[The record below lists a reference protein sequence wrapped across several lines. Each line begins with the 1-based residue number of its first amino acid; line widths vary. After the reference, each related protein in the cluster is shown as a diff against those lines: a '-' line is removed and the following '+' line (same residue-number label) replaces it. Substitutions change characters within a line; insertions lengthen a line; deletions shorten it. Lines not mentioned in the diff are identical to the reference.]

1 MGRISVAVAR
11 EGLGTR
17 LSTVTCTL
25 GRADRPY
32 PEAHEVGAWTVA
44 VVRRGRFRYRGSAGN
59 GRHFLCEGWLLFGR
73 PGAEFEC
80 SHDHDGGD
88 ECASLSIPDRIMQE
102 ITEGIGLPATKL
114 LAAASVMP
122 PLPKVAALLERA
134 IRRDGGDL
142 DEMGYLVAE
151 RIAGHASNEAPAGDV
166 RRGDVRVAD
175 VRAGHAE
182 RVHQAMARI
191 EASCRE
197 PLPLADLASSVGLS
211 AFHFLRVFRGVTG
224 TTPHQYLIGARLRLA
239 ARLLLDTQ
247 RPITDIA
254 YDVGF
259 QDLSHFA
266 NTFRRVIGCSAGA
279 YRRG

>member
-11 EGLGTR
+11 EGLVTR

-32 PEAHEVGAWTVA
+32 PEIHEAGVWTVA
-44 VVRRGRFRYRGSAGN
+44 VVRRGRFRYRGSAAN
-59 GRHFLCEGWLLFGR
+59 GRYFLREGWLLFGR

-80 SHDHDGGD
+80 AHDHDGGD
-88 ECASLSIPDRIMQE
+88 ECASLSIPDRVVRE
-102 ITEGIGLPATKL
+102 VAEGIRLPEKKL
-114 LAAASVMP
+114 LGIAPVVP
-122 PLPKVAALLERA
+122 PLPNVAALLERA
-134 IRRDGGDL
+134 IHRDAGDL
-142 DEMGYLVAE
+142 DETGYLVAE
-151 RIAGHASNEAPAGDV
+151 RLVGCASEEPVHLNTRAAG
-166 RRGDVRVAD
+166 
-175 VRAGHAE
+175 AE

-224 TTPHQYLIGARLRLA
+224 TTPHQYLIAARLRLA
-239 ARLLLDTQ
+239 ARLLLDTR
-247 RPITDIA
+247 RPVTDIA
-254 YDVGF
+254 YDAGF
-259 QDLSHFA
+259 QDLSNFT
-266 NTFRRVIGCSAGA
+266 NTFRRWIGCSPSA